1 MNPSSKKCHQDLIYK
16 QGPLRPTPLPNPMCH
31 PTCTSAL
38 FTGLYSLTQVSNS
51 FDGLVEV
58 IVGPQKQVFRLHKE
72 ILCNVSSYFR
82 AALKGSFAEGLTQK
96 IELPEDDATVF
107 KLFRVWLHSFSQG
120 SSPSAPETENEIEFD
135 TQLEPDVI
143 IGPKDLFDLYIFADM
158 RDIPLLQNATV
169 DTIIWISERKVFFV
183 GDLIPYVYDRT
194 APKAPLRKLLVDWWL
209 TFSNSTWLE
218 EKYYGNYSKRFLF
231 DVALAQS
238 KLGPRGSKNAHDL
251 WEARTNYHV

>member
-1 MNPSSKKCHQDLIYK
+1 M
-16 QGPLRPTPLPNPMCH
+16 
-31 PTCTSAL
+31 

-58 IVGPQKQVFRLHKE
+58 VVGPQKQVFRLSKV

-82 AALKGSFAEGLTQK
+82 AALEGSFAESSTQK
-96 IELPEDDATVF
+96 IELPEDDVIVF
-107 KLFRVWLHSFSQG
+107 KLFRVWLYSFNQG
-120 SSPSAPETENEIEFD
+120 SLPSAPETEHGFEFD

-169 DTIIWISERKVFFV
+169 DTIIWISERKSFFI

-194 APKAPLRKLLVDWWL
+194 APKAPLRKLLVDWWSE
-209 TFSNSTWLE
+209 FSDSTWLE
-218 EKYYGNYSKRFLF
+218 EKHYGDFSKRFLF
-231 DVALAQS
+231 DLALAQS
-238 KLGPRGSKNAHDL
+238 KLGPGRSKEAYDF
-251 WEARTNYHV
+251 WEARADYHV